1 MVLKSLK
8 PAFIRIPETVLKRR
22 KRNLESEAKRVQNIR
37 KIQNVFHLPLLL
49 YLTNVF
55 FFQLQERKAKRK
67 EMVKRAEKYLKEYAA
82 ERKSLVFKRRLAKRN
97 GGFFVEPEAKLAFV
111 IRIRGLKD
119 IRPNVKKALQ
129 LLRLRQ
135 IHNAV
140 FVRINKASLNMLRL
154 VEPWVAWG
162 YPNLKSVRDLI
173 YKRGYAKVNG
183 QRQAITANHIIED
196 RLGKKANIICM
207 EDLVHEI
214 YTVGPHFKEA
224 NNFLWPFKLNTPKG
238 GKSSIKKHFIEGGD
252 YGNRE
257 EYINTLIKRML

>member
-22 KRNLESEAKRVQNIR
+22 KRNLESEAKRIQNIR
-37 KIQNVFHLPLLL
+37 KIQN
-49 YLTNVF
+49 
-55 FFQLQERKAKRK
+55 ERKSKRK

-140 FVRINKASLNMLRL
+140 FVRLNKASLNMLRL

-196 RLGKKANIICM
+196 SLGKKANIICM

-214 YTVGPHFKEA
+214 YTVGNHFKEA